1 MPHNI
6 LGLASVGP
14 IVEAGNE
21 RLSVL
26 GSLGV
31 TGQSA
36 RVRTSA
42 GSPEKPHAECGRPHL
57 MREIGT
63 DSSMSG
69 DGKRG
74 DAAWPKLP
82 RPSSTLPTR
91 TGQDVRD
98 SVAVGGK
105 QTFNGTCRIVAGS

>member
-74 DAAWPKLP
+74 DAAWPRLP
-82 RPSSTLPTR
+82 RPSSTLFLELIVVAELEIETR
-91 TGQDVRD
+91 SPYVYVWR
-98 SVAVGGK
+98 K
-105 QTFNGTCRIVAGS
+105 

>member
-74 DAAWPKLP
+74 DAAWPGYRAHP
-82 RPSSTLPTR
+82 RLYFL
-91 TGQDVRD
+91 D
-98 SVAVGGK
+98 S
-105 QTFNGTCRIVAGS
+105 

>member
-74 DAAWPKLP
+74 DAAWPRLP
-82 RPSSTLPTR
+82 RPSSTLFFELIVVAELEIETR
-91 TGQDVRD
+91 SPYVYVWR
-98 SVAVGGK
+98 K
-105 QTFNGTCRIVAGS
+105 